1 MKVSNHAKLRIRER
15 TDLNHHERKNLF
27 KSALEKGKSPQ
38 DIKDER
44 IRRYLESKQRK
55 AKVKLYL
62 DYVFVY
68 SKNNKQLYTMYKLP
82 AKVKKDKV
90 GDTL

>member
-27 KSALEKGKSPQ
+27 RNALKKGKNPQ
-38 DIKDER
+38 NIKDGK
-44 IRRYLESKQRK
+44 IRKYLESKQNN

-62 DYVFVY
+62 NYVFIY
-68 SKNNKQLYTMYKLP
+68 SKNNKRLYTMYEIPRELKEE
-82 AKVKKDKV
+82 VCKK
-90 GDTL
+90 